1 MPTPPGGR
9 REPTRPWEPTSIRRA
24 TPCNGYPGTPGAVDP
39 APAAPGDTSLGMT
52 IDDRACERP
61 EGVPEGSG
69 ASTAMPLSPGPAP
82 GDEAKK
88 AGGTEAGAARGPT
101 DDGEESPGMPSSP
114 ESSDNEM
121 CTDISRSAPSPSSW
135 APGTDGTPEAGRRC
149 PRWDILPRRL
159 ARTGPG
165 LLSTSPQLR
174 REAPRPEPGGSGS
187 GNGGARWKVGRSH
200 RGRASRG
207 PCTAIKEGHSQG
219 QWTSGHTSQ
228 ECQGKRKSQ
237 RPTVGEI
244 PGCQRVP
251 RYETYHPPFRKAT
264 LVQPYGTGGCP
275 RHHQLPHGAQGGWL
289 HIRTQPTGQ
298 WPRHSWEPEGPRLPR

>member
-1 MPTPPGGR
+1 
-9 REPTRPWEPTSIRRA
+9 
-24 TPCNGYPGTPGAVDP
+24 
-39 APAAPGDTSLGMT
+39 
-52 IDDRACERP
+52 
-61 EGVPEGSG
+61 
-69 ASTAMPLSPGPAP
+69 
-82 GDEAKK
+82 
-88 AGGTEAGAARGPT
+88 
-101 DDGEESPGMPSSP
+101 MPSSP

-149 PRWDILPRRL
+149 PPWDILPRRL

-237 RPTVGEI
+237 RPCVLAKNVPSPKRTNGKGEPSLPKTNTQRFASRALECNVGI
-244 PGCQRVP
+244 GPN
-251 RYETYHPPFRKAT
+251 
-264 LVQPYGTGGCP
+264 GG
-275 RHHQLPHGAQGGWL
+275 
-289 HIRTQPTGQ
+289 
-298 WPRHSWEPEGPRLPR
+298 